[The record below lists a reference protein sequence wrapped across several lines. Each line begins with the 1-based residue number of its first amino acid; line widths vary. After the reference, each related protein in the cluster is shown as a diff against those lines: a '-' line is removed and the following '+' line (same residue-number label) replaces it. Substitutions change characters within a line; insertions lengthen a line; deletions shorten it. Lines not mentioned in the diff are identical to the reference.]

1 MWSLVSLELPDS
13 ANKNTGHPLT
23 FEFQINNEYIFSMSY
38 CDDQNILKCVVHYV
52 KFKFN
57 WVSCI
62 LSGKCC
68 DLWLLREWGWGWDE
82 LRSCDQQT
90 QTIIYSTNKQGSA
103 V

>member
-1 MWSLVSLELPDS
+1 
-13 ANKNTGHPLT
+13 
-23 FEFQINNEYIFSMSY
+23 MSY

-68 DLWLLREWGWGWDE
+68 DLWLLREWGWGWDKHRE
-82 LRSCDQQT
+82 AWKRHFPLEPANHGMGAP
-90 QTIIYSTNKQGSA
+90 STAPLPPSAPGPEIPPALPLWMGLVFLSPLGS